1 MKKDGFTLVELLAV
15 VVIIGITYLII
26 FPSVTSFIDK
36 SKEKSYNIQVD
47 LIEKASKKWVVDNT
61 DELLKKDPYHL
72 NNINLTLTTLKK
84 EGYLQDMFIE
94 NPKNKKIMT
103 GCVVVSYQSNKNQ
116 YEYTYEDGKD
126 TYSKD
131 DTKENKRAEEMAGCN
146 NKKGYIYTYL
156 SNNNTLE
163 KTGGNKNSEGEDI
176 TLDKIFTDTLISKT
190 DSGLVN
196 LGDEYFFQGLN
207 PTNYVKIDGYDTI
220 WNVLSINTSDKTIKL
235 VASAKTINSNFL
247 ASSSFNA
254 NSYESSSDLKT
265 TLESKINELSSNIIK
280 NDVNFNVGGITDISK
295 GYDIISSEESNN
307 IFTGK
312 IGIITASEY
321 LKTKNENGNTYLSPT
336 TSGTVWTMN
345 FSNNNHVIINTDG
358 NLSTAPIDAN
368 SRFVYPTIVI
378 NANVIKKSGT
388 GTSTDPYVCLLYTS
402 PSPRDEQ

>member
-84 EGYLQDMFIE
+84 DGYLQDEFIE
-94 NPKNKKIMT
+94 NPKTKKIMT

-156 SNNNTLE
+156 TNNNTLE

-176 TLDKIFTDTLISKT
+176 TLDKIFTDTLISKK

-196 LGDEYFFQGLN
+196 LGNEYFFQGLN

-235 VASAKTINSNFL
+235 VASAKTINSTFL

-336 TSGTVWTMN
+336 NSGTVWTMN

-388 GTSTDPYVCLLYTS
+388 GTSTDPYVIS
-402 PSPRDEQ
+402 DMGA

>member
-1 MKKDGFTLVELLAV
+1 
-15 VVIIGITYLII
+15 
-26 FPSVTSFIDK
+26 
-36 SKEKSYNIQVD
+36 
-47 LIEKASKKWVVDNT
+47 
-61 DELLKKDPYHL
+61 
-72 NNINLTLTTLKK
+72 
-84 EGYLQDMFIE
+84 MFIE

-156 SNNNTLE
+156 LNNNTLE

-196 LGDEYFFQGLN
+196 LGNEYFFQGLN

-336 TSGTVWTMN
+336 NSGTVWTMN

-388 GTSTDPYVCLLYTS
+388 GTSTDPYVIS
-402 PSPRDEQ
+402 DMGA

>member
-26 FPSVTSFIDK
+26 FPSVTSFINK

-146 NKKGYIYTYL
+146 NKKGYIYTYFK
-156 SNNNTLE
+156 NNNKLE
-163 KTGGNKNSEGEDI
+163 KTSGNKNSNGDDI
-176 TLDKIFTDTLISKT
+176 KLSEIFADTLISKT
-190 DSGLVN
+190 DSGLEN

-235 VASAKTINSNFL
+235 VASAKTINSTFL

-336 TSGTVWTMN
+336 NSGTVWTMN

-388 GTSTDPYVCLLYTS
+388 GTSTTDPYVIS
-402 PSPRDEQ
+402 DMGA

>member
-1 MKKDGFTLVELLAV
+1 MKKEGFTLVELLAV

-126 TYSKD
+126 TYSKK

-156 SNNNTLE
+156 TNNNTLE

-176 TLDKIFTDTLISKT
+176 TLDKIFTDTLISKK

-196 LGDEYFFQGLN
+196 LGNEYFFQGLN

-254 NSYESSSDLKT
+254 NSYESSSDLIT
-265 TLESKINELSSNIIK
+265 TLEWKINELSSNIIK

-336 TSGTVWTMN
+336 NSGTVWTMN

-388 GTSTDPYVCLLYTS
+388 GTSTDPYVIS
-402 PSPRDEQ
+402 DMGA

>member
-1 MKKDGFTLVELLAV
+1 MKKEGFTLVELLAV

-94 NPKNKKIMT
+94 NPKTKKIMT

-126 TYSKD
+126 TYSKK

-163 KTGGNKNSEGEDI
+163 KTGGNKNSKGEDI

-196 LGDEYFFQGLN
+196 LGNEYFFQGLT

-235 VASAKTINSNFL
+235 VASAKTINSTFL

-336 TSGTVWTMN
+336 NSGTVWTMN

-388 GTSTDPYVCLLYTS
+388 GTSTTDPYVIS
-402 PSPRDEQ
+402 DMGA

>member
-1 MKKDGFTLVELLAV
+1 MKKEGFTLVELLAV

-126 TYSKD
+126 TYSKK

-156 SNNNTLE
+156 TNNNTLE

-196 LGDEYFFQGLN
+196 LGNEYFFQGLT

-235 VASAKTINSNFL
+235 VASAKTMNSTFL

-336 TSGTVWTMN
+336 SVTVWTMN

-358 NLSTAPIDAN
+358 NLSTASIDAN
-368 SRFVYPTIVI
+368 SRSVYPTIVI

-388 GTSTDPYVCLLYTS
+388 GTLTDPYVIS
-402 PSPRDEQ
+402 DMGA

>member
-1 MKKDGFTLVELLAV
+1 MKKEGFTLVELLAV

-84 EGYLQDMFIE
+84 DGYLQDEFIE
-94 NPKNKKIMT
+94 NPKTKKIMT

-131 DTKENKRAEEMAGCN
+131 DTKENKRTEEMAGCN
-146 NKKGYIYTYL
+146 NKKGYIYTYFK
-156 SNNNTLE
+156 NNNKLE
-163 KTGGNKNSEGEDI
+163 KTSGNKNSNGDDI
-176 TLDKIFTDTLISKT
+176 KLSEIFADTLISKK

-196 LGDEYFFQGLN
+196 LGNEYFFQGLN

-235 VASAKTINSNFL
+235 VASAKTINSTFL

-336 TSGTVWTMN
+336 NSGTVWTMN

-388 GTSTDPYVCLLYTS
+388 GTSTTDPYVIS
-402 PSPRDEQ
+402 DMGA

>member
-1 MKKDGFTLVELLAV
+1 MKKEGFTLVELLAV

-156 SNNNTLE
+156 LNNNTLE

-196 LGDEYFFQGLN
+196 LGNEYFFQGLT

-388 GTSTDPYVCLLYTS
+388 GTSTDPYVIS
-402 PSPRDEQ
+402 DMGA

>member
-156 SNNNTLE
+156 LNNNTLE

-196 LGDEYFFQGLN
+196 LGNEYFFQGLN

-235 VASAKTINSNFL
+235 VASGKTMNSTFL

-336 TSGTVWTMN
+336 SVTVWTMN

-358 NLSTAPIDAN
+358 NLSTASIDAN
-368 SRFVYPTIVI
+368 SRSVYPTIVI

-388 GTSTDPYVCLLYTS
+388 GTSTDPYVIS
-402 PSPRDEQ
+402 DMGA

>member
-1 MKKDGFTLVELLAV
+1 MKKEGFTLVELLAV

-36 SKEKSYNIQVD
+36 SKEKSYDIQVD

-176 TLDKIFTDTLISKT
+176 TLDKIFTDTLISKK

-196 LGDEYFFQGLN
+196 LGNEYFFQGLN

-235 VASAKTINSNFL
+235 VASAKTINSTFL

-336 TSGTVWTMN
+336 NSGTVWTMN

-388 GTSTDPYVCLLYTS
+388 GTSTTDPYVIS
-402 PSPRDEQ
+402 DMGA

>member
-146 NKKGYIYTYL
+146 NKKGYIYTYFK
-156 SNNNTLE
+156 NNNKLE
-163 KTGGNKNSEGEDI
+163 KTSGNKNSNGDDI
-176 TLDKIFTDTLISKT
+176 KLSEIFADTLISKT
-190 DSGLVN
+190 DSGLEN

-235 VASAKTINSNFL
+235 VASAKTINSTFL

-345 FSNNNHVIINTDG
+345 FSNNNHVIVNTDG

-388 GTSTDPYVCLLYTS
+388 GTSTTDPYVIS
-402 PSPRDEQ
+402 DMGA

>member
-126 TYSKD
+126 TYSKK

-156 SNNNTLE
+156 LNNNTLE

-176 TLDKIFTDTLISKT
+176 TLDKIFTDTLISKK

-196 LGDEYFFQGLN
+196 LGNEYFFQGLN

-388 GTSTDPYVCLLYTS
+388 GTSTDPYVIS
-402 PSPRDEQ
+402 DMGA

>member
-126 TYSKD
+126 TYSKK

-156 SNNNTLE
+156 TNNNTLE

-176 TLDKIFTDTLISKT
+176 KLSEIFADTLISKT

-196 LGDEYFFQGLN
+196 LGNEYFFQGLT

-235 VASAKTINSNFL
+235 VASAKAMNSTFL

-336 TSGTVWTMN
+336 SVTVWTMN

-358 NLSTAPIDAN
+358 NLSTASIDAN
-368 SRFVYPTIVI
+368 SRSVYPTIVI

-388 GTSTDPYVCLLYTS
+388 GTSTDPYVIS
-402 PSPRDEQ
+402 DMGA

>member
-1 MKKDGFTLVELLAV
+1 MKKEGFTLVELLAV

-126 TYSKD
+126 TYSKK

-163 KTGGNKNSEGEDI
+163 KTGGNKNSKGEDI

-196 LGDEYFFQGLN
+196 LGNEYFFQGLT

-235 VASAKTINSNFL
+235 VASAKTMNSIFL

-336 TSGTVWTMN
+336 NSGTVWTMN

-388 GTSTDPYVCLLYTS
+388 GTSTDPYVIS
-402 PSPRDEQ
+402 DMGA

>member
-1 MKKDGFTLVELLAV
+1 MKKEGFTLVELLAV
-15 VVIIGITYLII
+15 IVIIGIIYLII

-84 EGYLQDMFIE
+84 DGYLQDEFIE
-94 NPKNKKIMT
+94 NPKTKKIMT

-131 DTKENKRAEEMAGCN
+131 DTKENKRTEEMAGCN
-146 NKKGYIYTYL
+146 NKKGYIYTYFK
-156 SNNNTLE
+156 NNNKLE
-163 KTGGNKNSEGEDI
+163 KTSGNKNSNGDDI
-176 TLDKIFTDTLISKT
+176 KLSEIFADTLISKK

-196 LGDEYFFQGLN
+196 LGNEYFFQGLN

-336 TSGTVWTMN
+336 NSGTVWTMN

-388 GTSTDPYVCLLYTS
+388 GTSTDPYVIS
-402 PSPRDEQ
+402 DMGA

>member
-1 MKKDGFTLVELLAV
+1 MKKEGFTLVELLAV

-26 FPSVTSFIDK
+26 FPSVTSFINK

-126 TYSKD
+126 TYSKK

-156 SNNNTLE
+156 LNNNTLE

-176 TLDKIFTDTLISKT
+176 TLDKIFTDTLISKK

-196 LGDEYFFQGLN
+196 LGNEYFFQGLN

-388 GTSTDPYVCLLYTS
+388 GTSTDPYVIS
-402 PSPRDEQ
+402 DMGA

>member
-1 MKKDGFTLVELLAV
+1 MKKEGFTLVELLAV

-235 VASAKTINSNFL
+235 VASAKTMNSTFL

-336 TSGTVWTMN
+336 NSGTVWTMN

-388 GTSTDPYVCLLYTS
+388 GTSTTDPYVIS
-402 PSPRDEQ
+402 DMGA

>member
-1 MKKDGFTLVELLAV
+1 MKKEGFTLVELLAV

-36 SKEKSYNIQVD
+36 SKEKSYDIQVD

-163 KTGGNKNSEGEDI
+163 KTGGNKNSKGEDI

-196 LGDEYFFQGLN
+196 LGNEYFFQGLT

-235 VASAKTINSNFL
+235 VASAKTMNSTFL

-321 LKTKNENGNTYLSPT
+321 LKTKNENGNTYLSSN
-336 TSGTVWTMN
+336 SGTAWTMN

-358 NLSTAPIDAN
+358 NLSTASIDAN

-388 GTSTDPYVCLLYTS
+388 GTSTDPYVIS
-402 PSPRDEQ
+402 DIGA

>member
-1 MKKDGFTLVELLAV
+1 MKKEGFTLVELLAV
-15 VVIIGITYLII
+15 IVIIGIIYLIV

-84 EGYLQDMFIE
+84 DGYLQDEFIE
-94 NPKNKKIMT
+94 NPKTKKIMT

-116 YEYTYEDGKD
+116 YEYTYKDGLD
-126 TYSKD
+126 SYSKSEVKD
-131 DTKENKRAEEMAGCN
+131 IKQAEEMAACDN
-146 NKKGYIYTYL
+146 EKGYIYTYFK
-156 SNNNTLE
+156 NNNKLE
-163 KTGGNKNSEGEDI
+163 KTSGNKNSNGDDI
-176 TLDKIFTDTLISKT
+176 KLSEIFADTLISKT
-190 DSGLVN
+190 DSGLEN

-207 PTNYVKIDGYDTI
+207 PTNYVKVDGYDTI

-235 VASAKTINSNFL
+235 VASAQTMNSAFI
-247 ASSSFNA
+247 ASSPFNA
-254 NSYESSSDLKT
+254 SSYESSSDLKT
-265 TLESKINELSSNIIK
+265 NLEAKINEISSNVIK
-280 NDVNFNVGGITDISK
+280 NESEFKVGTISDINK
-295 GYDIISSEESNN
+295 DLDIIFSEEGQN

-321 LKTKNENGNTYLSPT
+321 LKTKNSNGNTYLSS
-336 TSGTVWTMN
+336 TSGTAWTMN

-378 NANVIKKSGT
+378 NANVVKKSGA
-388 GTSTDPYVCLLYTS
+388 GTLTDPYVIEDLTK
-402 PSPRDEQ
+402 

>member
-1 MKKDGFTLVELLAV
+1 MKKEGFTLVELLAV
-15 VVIIGITYLII
+15 IVIIGIIYLIV

-84 EGYLQDMFIE
+84 DGYLQDEFIE
-94 NPKNKKIMT
+94 NPKTKKIMT

-116 YEYTYEDGKD
+116 YEYTYKDGLD
-126 TYSKD
+126 SYSKNEVKD
-131 DTKENKRAEEMAGCN
+131 IKQAEEMAACD
-146 NKKGYIYTYL
+146 NKKGYIYTYFK
-156 SNNNTLE
+156 NNNKLE
-163 KTGGNKNSEGEDI
+163 KTSGNKNSNGNDI
-176 TLDKIFTDTLISKT
+176 KLSEIFADTLISKT
-190 DSGLVN
+190 DSGLEN

-235 VASAKTINSNFL
+235 VASAKTINSTFI
-247 ASSSFNA
+247 ASSPFNA
-254 NSYESSSDLKT
+254 SSYESSSDLKT
-265 TLESKINELSSNIIK
+265 TLEAKINEISTNVIK
-280 NDVNFNVGGITDISK
+280 NESEFKVGTISDINK
-295 GYDIISSEESNN
+295 DLDIISSEEGQN

-321 LKTKNENGNTYLSPT
+321 LKTKNSNGNTYLSS
-336 TSGTVWTMN
+336 TSGTAWTMN
-345 FSNNNHVIINTDG
+345 FSSDSHVIINTDG
-358 NLSTAPIDAN
+358 NLTTASIDAN

-378 NANVIKKSGT
+378 NANVIKKSGI
-388 GTSTDPYVCLLYTS
+388 GTSTDPYVIEDLTK
-402 PSPRDEQ
+402 

>member
-126 TYSKD
+126 TYSKK

-176 TLDKIFTDTLISKT
+176 TLDKIFTDTLISKK

-235 VASAKTINSNFL
+235 VASAKTINSTFL

-336 TSGTVWTMN
+336 NSGTVWTMN

-358 NLSTAPIDAN
+358 NLSTASIDAN
-368 SRFVYPTIVI
+368 SRSVYPTIVI

-388 GTSTDPYVCLLYTS
+388 GTSTDPYVIS
-402 PSPRDEQ
+402 DMGA

>member
-126 TYSKD
+126 TYSKK

-163 KTGGNKNSEGEDI
+163 KTGGNKNSNGEAI

-196 LGDEYFFQGLN
+196 LGNEYFFQGLN

-235 VASAKTINSNFL
+235 VASAKTMNSTFL

-295 GYDIISSEESNN
+295 GYDMISSEESNN

-336 TSGTVWTMN
+336 SVTVWTMN

-358 NLSTAPIDAN
+358 NLSTASIDAN
-368 SRFVYPTIVI
+368 SRSVYPTIVI

-388 GTSTDPYVCLLYTS
+388 GTSTDPYVIS
-402 PSPRDEQ
+402 DMGA

>member
-1 MKKDGFTLVELLAV
+1 MKKEGFTLVELLAV

-126 TYSKD
+126 TYSKK

-156 SNNNTLE
+156 TNNNTLE

-196 LGDEYFFQGLN
+196 LGNEYFFQGLT

-235 VASAKTINSNFL
+235 VASAKTMNSAFL

-307 IFTGK
+307 IFKGK

-388 GTSTDPYVCLLYTS
+388 GTSTDPYVIS
-402 PSPRDEQ
+402 DMGA

>member
-126 TYSKD
+126 TYSKK

-156 SNNNTLE
+156 TNNNTLE

-196 LGDEYFFQGLN
+196 LGNEYFFQGLT

-235 VASAKTINSNFL
+235 VASAKAMNSTFL

-336 TSGTVWTMN
+336 SVTVWTMN

-368 SRFVYPTIVI
+368 SRSVYPTIVI

-388 GTSTDPYVCLLYTS
+388 GTSTDPYVIS
-402 PSPRDEQ
+402 DMGA

>member
-47 LIEKASKKWVVDNT
+47 LIEKASKKWVIDNT

-126 TYSKD
+126 TYSKK

-163 KTGGNKNSEGEDI
+163 KTGGNKNSKGEAI
-176 TLDKIFTDTLISKT
+176 TLDKIFADTLISKT

-196 LGDEYFFQGLN
+196 LGNEYFFQGLN

-235 VASAKTINSNFL
+235 VASGKTMNSTFL

-336 TSGTVWTMN
+336 SVTVWTMN

-358 NLSTAPIDAN
+358 NLSTASIDAN
-368 SRFVYPTIVI
+368 SRSVYPTIVI

-388 GTSTDPYVCLLYTS
+388 GTSTTDPYVIS
-402 PSPRDEQ
+402 DMGA

>member
-235 VASAKTINSNFL
+235 VASAKTINSTFL

-388 GTSTDPYVCLLYTS
+388 GTSTDPYVIS
-402 PSPRDEQ
+402 DMGA

>member
-84 EGYLQDMFIE
+84 DGYLQDEFIE
-94 NPKNKKIMT
+94 NPKTKKIMT

-131 DTKENKRAEEMAGCN
+131 DTKENKRTEEMAGCN
-146 NKKGYIYTYL
+146 NKKGYIYTYFK
-156 SNNNTLE
+156 NNNKLE
-163 KTGGNKNSEGEDI
+163 KTSGNKNSNGDDI
-176 TLDKIFTDTLISKT
+176 KLSEIFADTLISKK

-196 LGDEYFFQGLN
+196 LGNEYFFQGLN

-235 VASAKTINSNFL
+235 VASAKTINSTFL

-336 TSGTVWTMN
+336 NSGTVWTMN

-388 GTSTDPYVCLLYTS
+388 GTSTTDPYVIS
-402 PSPRDEQ
+402 DMGA

>member
-36 SKEKSYNIQVD
+36 SKKKSYNIQVD

-388 GTSTDPYVCLLYTS
+388 GTSTDPYVIS
-402 PSPRDEQ
+402 DMGA

>member
-1 MKKDGFTLVELLAV
+1 MKKEGFTLVELLAV

-116 YEYTYEDGKD
+116 YEYTYKAGKD

-131 DTKENKRAEEMAGCN
+131 DTKENKRTEEMAGCN
-146 NKKGYIYTYL
+146 NKKGYIYTYFK
-156 SNNNTLE
+156 NNNKLE
-163 KTGGNKNSEGEDI
+163 KTSGNKNSNGDDI
-176 TLDKIFTDTLISKT
+176 KLSEIFADTLISKT
-190 DSGLVN
+190 DSGLEN

-388 GTSTDPYVCLLYTS
+388 GTSTDPYVIS
-402 PSPRDEQ
+402 DMGA

>member
-1 MKKDGFTLVELLAV
+1 MKKEGFTLVELLAV

-146 NKKGYIYTYL
+146 NKKGYIYTYFK
-156 SNNNTLE
+156 NNNKLE
-163 KTGGNKNSEGEDI
+163 KTSGNKNSKGEDI

-196 LGDEYFFQGLN
+196 LGNEYFFQGLN

-235 VASAKTINSNFL
+235 VASAKTINSTFL

-336 TSGTVWTMN
+336 NSGTVWTMN

-388 GTSTDPYVCLLYTS
+388 GTSTTDPYVIS
-402 PSPRDEQ
+402 DMGA

>member
-1 MKKDGFTLVELLAV
+1 MKKEGFTLVELLAV

-26 FPSVTSFIDK
+26 FPSVTSFINK

-146 NKKGYIYTYL
+146 NKKGYIYTYFK
-156 SNNNTLE
+156 NNNKLE
-163 KTGGNKNSEGEDI
+163 KTSGNKNSNGDDI
-176 TLDKIFTDTLISKT
+176 KLSEIFADTLISKT
-190 DSGLVN
+190 DSGLEN

-336 TSGTVWTMN
+336 NSGTVWTMN

-388 GTSTDPYVCLLYTS
+388 GTSTTDPYVIS
-402 PSPRDEQ
+402 DMGA

>member
-1 MKKDGFTLVELLAV
+1 MKKEGFTLVELLAV

-146 NKKGYIYTYL
+146 NKKGYIYTYFK
-156 SNNNTLE
+156 NNNKLE
-163 KTGGNKNSEGEDI
+163 KTSGNKNSNGDDI
-176 TLDKIFTDTLISKT
+176 KLSEIFADTLISKT

-196 LGDEYFFQGLN
+196 LGNEYFFQGLN

-235 VASAKTINSNFL
+235 VASAKTINSTFL

-388 GTSTDPYVCLLYTS
+388 GTSTDPYVIS
-402 PSPRDEQ
+402 DMGA

>member
-126 TYSKD
+126 TYSKK

-146 NKKGYIYTYL
+146 NKKGYIYTYFK
-156 SNNNTLE
+156 NNNKLE
-163 KTGGNKNSEGEDI
+163 KTSGNKNSNGDDI
-176 TLDKIFTDTLISKT
+176 KLSEIFADTLISKT

-196 LGDEYFFQGLN
+196 LGNEYFFQGLN

-336 TSGTVWTMN
+336 NSGTVWTMN

-388 GTSTDPYVCLLYTS
+388 GTSTDPYVIS
-402 PSPRDEQ
+402 DMGA

>member
-1 MKKDGFTLVELLAV
+1 MKKEGFTLVELLAV

-126 TYSKD
+126 TYSKK

-156 SNNNTLE
+156 TNNNTLE

-196 LGDEYFFQGLN
+196 LGNEYFFQGLT

-336 TSGTVWTMN
+336 SVTVWTMN

-358 NLSTAPIDAN
+358 NLSTASIDAN
-368 SRFVYPTIVI
+368 SRSVYPTIVI

-388 GTSTDPYVCLLYTS
+388 GTSTDPYVIS
-402 PSPRDEQ
+402 DMGA

>member
-15 VVIIGITYLII
+15 VVIIGIIYLIV
-26 FPSVTSFIDK
+26 FPSVTSFINK

-126 TYSKD
+126 TYSKK

-163 KTGGNKNSEGEDI
+163 KTGGNKNSKGEDI

-190 DSGLVN
+190 DSGLVD
-196 LGDEYFFQGLN
+196 LGNEYFFQGLT

-235 VASAKTINSNFL
+235 VASGKTMNSTFL

-336 TSGTVWTMN
+336 SVTVWTMN

-368 SRFVYPTIVI
+368 SRSVYPTIVI

-388 GTSTDPYVCLLYTS
+388 GTSTDPYVIS
-402 PSPRDEQ
+402 DMGA

>member
-146 NKKGYIYTYL
+146 NKKGYIYTYFK
-156 SNNNTLE
+156 NNNKLE
-163 KTGGNKNSEGEDI
+163 KTSGNKNSNGDDI
-176 TLDKIFTDTLISKT
+176 TLDKIFTDTLISKK

-196 LGDEYFFQGLN
+196 LGNEYFFQGLN

-388 GTSTDPYVCLLYTS
+388 GTSTDPYVIS
-402 PSPRDEQ
+402 DMGA